1 MSYFI
6 FDMDE
11 TLAELYSVYYF
22 IASLRL
28 QETLS
33 EHLRMNVDNK
43 MRKSLEKAYDIFV
56 EKVYEEE
63 ISLYPLGIL
72 RPGILGIMKHIH
84 RLKINGVIN
93 GVVIY
98 SNNSHLESLEFIRD
112 LIYADLN
119 LKTADNFISE
129 CVHYNH
135 PMRLLEKTVL
145 PAGAKSWSTLKEI
158 LINSKCGAPNSLEA
172 NEVFFFDDLAHPD
185 LQYNLGTNYYK
196 VPAYNFKASFD
207 RLSDIF
213 VSSLIEANVDLGIF
227 GEYLIAV
234 FMPTKQI
241 FERDGFAKLNKIISV
256 FKERTKGTVDTY
268 MLSPKPDE
276 GIQMMLD
283 AIKRAGTSVVVGVAV
298 GGNQK
303 NRRLLSK
310 RRKSRK
316 RRVYIGGKK
325 IENV

>member
-28 QETLS
+28 QETLR
-33 EHLRMNVDNK
+33 EHLGLNVDTK
-43 MRKSLEKAYDIFV
+43 TRKSLENAYDIFV
-56 EKVYEEE
+56 DKVYEEE
-63 ISLYPLGIL
+63 TSLYPLGIL
-72 RPGILGIMKHIH
+72 RPGILGIMKHLY
-84 RLKINGVIN
+84 RLKSRGFIK

-119 LKTADNFISE
+119 LRSSDNFISE

-135 PMRLLEKTVL
+135 PMRISEKSIL
-145 PAGAKSWSTLKEI
+145 PAGAKSWSTLKGI

-185 LQYNLGTNYYK
+185 LQYNLGPNYYN
-196 VPAYNFKASFD
+196 VPAYDYKASFD
-207 RLSDIF
+207 RLSVIF
-213 VSSLIEANVDLGIF
+213 INSLIEANVDLGIF

-234 FMPTKQI
+234 FMPTRQI
-241 FERDGFAKLNKIISV
+241 FERDGFAKLNEIISV

-283 AIKRAGTSVVVGVAV
+283 AIRRATGATSVSPVA

-303 NRRLLSK
+303 IKRLLST

-316 RRVYIGGKK
+316 RRVYMAGRK
-325 IENV
+325 N

>member
-33 EHLRMNVDNK
+33 EYLRMNVDNK
-43 MRKSLEKAYDIFV
+43 TRKSLEKAYDIFV

-63 ISLYPLGIL
+63 TSLQPLGIL

-84 RLKINGVIN
+84 RLKNKGVIK

-119 LKTADNFISE
+119 LDFNNDFISE

-135 PMRLLEKTVL
+135 PMRLSEKNTS
-145 PAGAKSWSTLKEI
+145 PIGSKTWKTLKDI
-158 LINSKCGAPNSLEA
+158 LINSNCAASNTLEA
-172 NEVFFFDDLAHPD
+172 DRVFFFDDLAHPD
-185 LQYNLGTNYYK
+185 LQYNLGANYYK
-196 VPAYNFKASFD
+196 VPAYGFKASFD

-213 VSSLIEANVDLGIF
+213 VSSLVEANVDLGIF

-234 FMPTKQI
+234 FMPTSKI
-241 FERDGFAKLNKIISV
+241 YEKDGLIKLNEIISV
-256 FKERTKGTVDTY
+256 FADRTKGTMDSSI
-268 MLSPKPDE
+268 LPPKPDD
-276 GIQMMLD
+276 GILLMLD
-283 AIKRAGTSVVVGVAV
+283 AIKRANSVTDLV

-303 NRRLLSK
+303 IRRLLSK

-316 RRVYIGGKK
+316 RRVYMVGRK
-325 IENV
+325 N